1 MATVTLLANGT
12 AVEVVA
18 AASTLAI
25 VQNIS
30 TRAVVI
36 ANLADPAAGLILF
49 PKEKLVID
57 SAWTAAW
64 TGKALDGVAC
74 DLRVVQE

>member
-1 MATVTLLANGT
+1 MATVTLTANGA

-30 TRAVVI
+30 NTSVVI
-36 ANLADPAAGLILF
+36 ANLADPAAGLILY

-64 TGKALDGVAC
+64 NGKALNGVAA
-74 DLRVVQE
+74 LVRVVQQ